1 MAQRLHVP
9 NIGAV
14 DDAGL
19 TIYPNGPTKPPFEW
33 VWSWGL
39 NTFAWGEIVGQYA
52 QDALQGGL
60 AVLHD
65 PSTYG
70 RGGEAGVK
78 LGYETNGK
86 KLALDETINED
97 WSTGA
102 TVGLTNEINKIKGA
116 GADCVVVWLTP
127 QDTARFAQTLKSTG
141 IKLKSWATTR
151 STPTTRSRRSPA
163 KQPTARSARC

>member
-1 MAQRLHVP
+1 MAQRLQIP

-39 NTFAWGEIVGQYA
+39 NTFAWGEIVGA
-52 QDALQGGL
+52 VRRSNTARRL

-78 LGYETNGK
+78 LGYEKDGK
-86 KLALDETINED
+86 KLVLDETINED

-102 TVGLTNEINKIKGA
+102 TVSLTNEINKIKEHRGGLRRRVADAA
-116 GADCVVVWLTP
+116 GHRALRAD
-127 QDTARFAQTLKSTG
+127 REEH
-141 IKLKSWATTR
+141 R
-151 STPTTRSRRSPA
+151 RRS
-163 KQPTARSARC
+163 